1 MSARISCPA
10 CKEWLEDFRGV
21 GVDSERPPRAGAWA
35 ICVHCAEVLRFADSI
50 DDRGRGLTL
59 RRTTLAE
66 RSSAEAP
73 DALDDALRVV
83 VARLR
88 R

>member
-1 MSARISCPA
+1 MHARCPA
-10 CKEWLEDFRGV
+10 CGEWLQDFHC
-21 GVDSERPPRAGAWA
+21 VDDSSRRPLAGAWA

-50 DDRGRGLTL
+50 DARGRGLTL

-73 DALDDALRVV
+73 DALEHALRVV
-83 VARLR
+83 VARLPR